1 LKLFFSA
8 QEAFAMRYVGRM
20 IVWMICAAL
29 LMTSCKGSDNKPTN
43 VLPAAGPLLDE
54 SANQIQDA
62 SSLDVEIDVTGYP
75 VELGTTALDTVPAD
89 TPLYFKY
96 AKGVFEAPDRLE
108 ATIEFSLGVFSTT
121 ATLIALDR
129 DHYLRSDLL
138 TANHWIN
145 AEIIPGFS
153 PASLMA
159 RPGGIASALES
170 VNNLEMVGQED
181 MDGLEVFHLRGTVQA
196 SAFYSLTFGLIRTQ
210 TGEINIEVYI
220 TVSDRRVALIKLYE
234 PPPADVTD
242 SEDTTWAINFLDYNR
257 DVTITPPP
265 LNED

>member
-1 LKLFFSA
+1 
-8 QEAFAMRYVGRM
+8 MRYVGRM

-29 LMTSCKGSDNKPTN
+29 LIASCKGNNNKPITE
-43 VLPAAGPLLDE
+43 LPAAQPLLDE
-54 SANQIQDA
+54 SANQIQNA
-62 SSLDVEIDVTGYP
+62 SSLDVEIDVEGYP
-75 VELGTTALDTVPAD
+75 VELGTTTLDAVPTD
-89 TPLYFKY
+89 VPLYFKY
-96 AKGVFEAPDRLE
+96 AKGVFQAPDRLE
-108 ATIEFSLGVFSTT
+108 ATIEFSVGVVSTT
-121 ATLIALDR
+121 ATLIAIDH

-153 PASLMA
+153 PASLTA

-170 VNNLEMVGQED
+170 INNLEMVGQED

-210 TGEINIEVYI
+210 TGEINIEVFI
-220 TVSDRRVALIKLYE
+220 TVSDHRVAVIKLYE
-234 PPPADVTD
+234 PPPADVTN
-242 SEDTTWAINFLDYNR
+242 SEDTTWAINILDYNR
-257 DVTITPPP
+257 DVTITPPS

>member
-1 LKLFFSA
+1 
-8 QEAFAMRYVGRM
+8 
-20 IVWMICAAL
+20 
-29 LMTSCKGSDNKPTN
+29 MTSCKGSGANKPTN
-43 VLPAAGPLLDE
+43 VLPAAGPLLNE
-54 SANQIQDA
+54 SANQIQNA

-75 VELGTTALDTVPAD
+75 VELGTSTLDSVPAD

-108 ATIEFSLGVFSTT
+108 ATIEFSVGVFSTT

-170 VNNLEMVGQED
+170 VTNLEMVGQED
-181 MDGLEVFHLRGTVQA
+181 MDGLEVFHLRGTVQS

-210 TGEINIEVYI
+210 TGEINIEVFI

-234 PPPADVTD
+234 PPPSDVTD
-242 SEDTTWAINFLDYNR
+242 SDDTTWAINILDYNR

-265 LNED
+265 LSED

>member
-1 LKLFFSA
+1 
-8 QEAFAMRYVGRM
+8 MRYVGRM

-29 LMTSCKGSDNKPTN
+29 LIASCKGNNNKPITE
-43 VLPAAGPLLDE
+43 LPAAQPLLDE
-54 SANQIQDA
+54 SANQIQNA
-62 SSLDVEIDVTGYP
+62 SSLDVEIDVEGYP
-75 VELGTTALDTVPAD
+75 VELGTTTLDAVPTD
-89 TPLYFKY
+89 VPLYFKY
-96 AKGVFEAPDRLE
+96 AKGVFQAPDRLE
-108 ATIEFSLGVFSTT
+108 ATIEFSVGVVSTT
-121 ATLIALDR
+121 ATLIAIDH

-153 PASLMA
+153 PASLTA

-170 VNNLEMVGQED
+170 INNLEMVGQED

-220 TVSDRRVALIKLYE
+220 TVSDHRVAVIKLYE
-234 PPPADVTD
+234 PPPADVTN
-242 SEDTTWAINFLDYNR
+242 SEDTTWAINILDYNR
-257 DVTITPPP
+257 DVTITPPS

>member
-1 LKLFFSA
+1 
-8 QEAFAMRYVGRM
+8 MRYFRRM
-20 IVWMICAAL
+20 IILMICAAL
-29 LMTSCKGSDNKPTN
+29 LITSCKSSDNKPTTE
-43 VLPAAGPLLDE
+43 LPAARPLLDE
-54 SANQIQDA
+54 SANQIQNA
-62 SSLDVEIDVTGYP
+62 SSLDVEIDVEGYP
-75 VELGTTALDTVPAD
+75 VELGTTTLDTVPAD

-108 ATIEFSLGVFSTT
+108 ATIEFSVGVISTT

-159 RPGGIASALES
+159 RPGGIASALEAI
-170 VNNLEMVGQED
+170 NNLEMVGQED

-210 TGEINIEVYI
+210 TGEIKIEVYI
-220 TVSDRRVALIKLYE
+220 TVSDHRVALINLYE
-234 PPPADVTD
+234 PPPADATD
-242 SEDTTWAINFLDYNR
+242 SEDTTWAINILDYNR

>member
-1 LKLFFSA
+1 
-8 QEAFAMRYVGRM
+8 MRYLRRM

-29 LMTSCKGSDNKPTN
+29 LLAGCKGNDNKPTSE
-43 VLPAAGPLLDE
+43 LPAARPLLDE
-54 SANQIQDA
+54 SANQIQNA
-62 SSLDVEIDVTGYP
+62 SSLDVELNVEGYP
-75 VELGTTALDTVPAD
+75 VELGTTTLDTMPAD
-89 TPLYFKY
+89 SPVYFKY

-108 ATIEFSLGVFSTT
+108 ATIEFSVGVLNTT

-159 RPGGIASALES
+159 QPGGIASALES
-170 VNNLEMVGQED
+170 VNNLEMIGQED

-210 TGEINIEVYI
+210 TGEIEIEVYI
-220 TVSDRRVALIKLYE
+220 SVNDRRVALIKLVE
-234 PPPADVTD
+234 PPPADVQD
-242 SEDTTWAINFLDYNR
+242 SGNTTWAINFLDYNR

>member
-20 IVWMICAAL
+20 FVWTICAAL
-29 LMTSCKGSDNKPTN
+29 LITSCKGNSDKP
-43 VLPAAGPLLDE
+43 VAELPAAQSLLEE
-54 SANQIQDA
+54 SANKIQDA
-62 SSLDVEIDVTGYP
+62 SSLDVEIVVEGYP
-75 VELGTTALDTVPAD
+75 VELGTTTLDAISAD
-89 TPLYFKY
+89 MPLYFKY

-108 ATIEFSLGVFSTT
+108 ATIEFSVGVVSTT
-121 ATLIALDR
+121 ATLIAIDH

-181 MDGLEVFHLRGTVQA
+181 MDGLDVFHLRGTVQA

-210 TGEINIEVYI
+210 TGEISIEVFI

-242 SEDTTWAINFLDYNR
+242 SEDTTWAINILDYNR
-257 DVTITPPP
+257 DVTIMPPP